1 MAVQPQARAGQAL
14 ASITAQRLAAA
25 ALDLRQGVLSVHVWP
40 TLAWQEIRQRYR
52 RSVLGPFWL
61 TISIGVLIAGM
72 GPLYSRLFGQET
84 AAYFPH
90 LAVSFI
96 VWMLLASLI
105 NEGCT
110 SFTSAEGL
118 IKEGRMP
125 LSVHVLRVVWKN
137 LIIFGHHAL
146 ILVILFMFYPP
157 SLTWSLALVP
167 LAILAIAVNAIWA
180 GIFFGMLC
188 ARFRDIPLI
197 IQSIVQ
203 VMFFLTPVLWRPQSL
218 GRHAWA
224 AHWNPFNHLLEIV
237 RGPLVDGRIAVHS
250 WMAVLAMMVAGFAL
264 VIPVFARFRAR
275 IAYWV

>member
-1 MAVQPQARAGQAL
+1 MDAVTAERFARA
-14 ASITAQRLAAA
+14 TR
-25 ALDLRQGVLSVHVWP
+25 DLRQGILAIHVWP

-52 RSVLGPFWL
+52 RSFLGPFWL

-84 AAYFPH
+84 SSYFPH

-110 SFTSAEGL
+110 CFTAAEGL

-125 LSVHVLRVVWKN
+125 LTVHVLRVVWKN

-146 ILVILFMFYPP
+146 ILVILLIIYPP
-157 SLTWSLALVP
+157 PFTWKLLLVP
-167 LAILAIAVNAIWA
+167 VAILAIAVNAIWA
-180 GIFFGMLC
+180 GLFLGMLC

-197 IQSIVQ
+197 IQSVVQ

-224 AHWNPFNHLLEIV
+224 ANWNPLNHLLEIV
-237 RGPLVDGRIAVHS
+237 RGPLVDGRVAMLSWAAVIG
-250 WMAVLAMMVAGFAL
+250 MAL
-264 VIPVFARFRAR
+264 VGFILVVPVYARFRAR

>member
-1 MAVQPQARAGQAL
+1 MDAVML
-14 ASITAQRLAAA
+14 AKAMR
-25 ALDLRQGVLSVHVWP
+25 DLRVGILSVHVWP

-72 GPLYSRLFGQET
+72 GPLYSRLFGQDT
-84 AAYFPH
+84 SSYFPH

-105 NEGCT
+105 TEGCT
-110 SFTSAEGL
+110 SFMVAEGL

-125 LSVHVLRVVWKN
+125 LTVHVLRVIWKN
-137 LIIFGHHAL
+137 LIIFAHHAL
-146 ILVILFMFYPP
+146 ILVILFLFYPP
-157 SLTWSLALVP
+157 PLSWALLLVP
-167 LAILAIAVNAIWA
+167 LAILAIAVNALWV
-180 GIFFGMLC
+180 GLFLGMLC

-203 VMFFLTPVLWRPQSL
+203 VMFFLTPVLWTPGAL

-224 AHWNPFNHLLEIV
+224 AQWNPLNHLLEIV
-237 RGPLVDGRIAVHS
+237 RGPLLDGRVAVTS
-250 WMAVLAMMVAGFAL
+250 WAAVLGMALVGFAFVL
-264 VIPVFARFRAR
+264 PVFARFRAR

>member
-1 MAVQPQARAGQAL
+1 ML
-14 ASITAQRLAAA
+14 AKAMR
-25 ALDLRQGVLSVHVWP
+25 DLRVGILSVHIWP

-72 GPLYSRLFGQET
+72 GPLYSRLFGQAT
-84 AAYFPH
+84 SSYFPH
-90 LAVSFI
+90 LAVSFV

-110 SFTSAEGL
+110 CFMVAEGL
-118 IKEGRMP
+118 IKEGHMP
-125 LSVHVLRVVWKN
+125 LTVHVLRVVWKN
-137 LIIFGHHAL
+137 VIIFAHHAL
-146 ILVILFMFYPP
+146 IFLILFLFYPP
-157 SLTWSLALVP
+157 PLTWTLLLVP
-167 LAILAIAVNAIWA
+167 LAVVAIAVNALWV
-180 GIFFGMLC
+180 GLLLGMLC

-203 VMFFLTPVLWRPQSL
+203 VMFFLTPVLWQPGYL

-224 AHWNPFNHLLEIV
+224 AQWNPLNHLLEIV
-237 RGPLVDGRIAVHS
+237 RVPLLDGRAAAGS
-250 WMAVLAMMVAGFAL
+250 WAAVLAMTLVGFAL
-264 VIPVFARFRAR
+264 VVPVFARFRAR